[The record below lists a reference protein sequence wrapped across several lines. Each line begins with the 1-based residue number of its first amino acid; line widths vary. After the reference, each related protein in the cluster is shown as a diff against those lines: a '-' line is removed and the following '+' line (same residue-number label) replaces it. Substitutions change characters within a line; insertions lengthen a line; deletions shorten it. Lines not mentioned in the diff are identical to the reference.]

1 MPLLERSPVTAGQA
15 AMRANWFWR
24 GFLPGWLARARDHR
38 HGGFFD
44 ALDSAGQPNPAAPK
58 TVLAQARLLFT
69 FAHLARLSGDPAH
82 RAAALAAR
90 DFLPHLRKAP
100 GLYRRAVASDGRP
113 TGDPQDEAARSYDQ
127 SFVILALTTWAACE
141 PAQARDALA
150 EAETCWQA
158 LLAHLTDPAT
168 GLLLEDDATAD
179 PAAPGAPPRAQNPH
193 MHLYEAALQA
203 FETTGARH
211 WLDRAA
217 RIRDLALRH
226 FLDPDTGTIT
236 EFLTPDLRPLPGDA
250 GLRREV
256 GHQCEWAW
264 LLWREADLG
273 GDASVRAIG
282 DRLMGFALDHGFAP
296 SGRMAGAAFDAVS
309 AGGAV
314 MERSFLLWPQ
324 TEAVKAHAA
333 RHLAGI
339 AGADAS
345 ARELQELIF
354 AQWFDGH
361 PVFVNQL
368 DATGATIWPEALS
381 RLLYHIVLAL
391 TEGAR
396 AGLWP
401 GPAR

>member
-1 MPLLERSPVTAGQA
+1 MALPGRSAGTAA
-15 AMRANWFWR
+15 TRADWFWCD
-24 GFLPGWLARARDHR
+24 FLPGWLARARDHR

-44 ALDSAGQPNPAAPK
+44 ALDHAGQPDPAAPK

-69 FAHLARLSGDPAH
+69 FAHLAHLSGDPAH
-82 RAAALAAR
+82 HAAALAAR

-100 GLYRRAVASDGRP
+100 GLYRRAVACDGSP

-127 SFVILALTTWAACE
+127 SFVILALTTCAAAD
-141 PAQARDALA
+141 PTALA
-150 EAETCWQA
+150 EAEACWRA
-158 LLAHLTDPAT
+158 LEAHLTDPAT
-168 GLLLEDDATAD
+168 GLLHEDDASTG
-179 PAAPGAPPRAQNPH
+179 AAPAQNPH

-211 WLDRAA
+211 WLGRAA
-217 RIRDLALRH
+217 QVRALALHH
-226 FLDPDTGTIT
+226 FLDPDTGTIA
-236 EFLTPDLRPLPGDA
+236 EFLTPDLCPLPGDA

-273 GDASVRAIG
+273 GDALVRVIG
-282 DRLMGFALDHGFAP
+282 DRLAGFAQEHGFAP
-296 SGRMAGAAFDAVS
+296 AGPLKGAAYDAVS
-309 AGGAV
+309 DCGAV
-314 MERSFLLWPQ
+314 MERRFLLWPQ
-324 TEAVKAHAA
+324 TEALKAHAA

-339 AGADAS
+339 PGADTD
-345 ARELQELIF
+345 ARDLLDLIF
-354 AQWFDGH
+354 ARWFDRH

-368 DATGATIWPEALS
+368 DATGAAIWPEALS

-401 GPAR
+401 GPNPNR